1 MKYITPKRL
10 FLIAFVFLLL
20 GVVIPFLMVM
30 EVLESTYFLNFFSFI
45 ISFIGVIIGV
55 IGSAY
60 YVRINRSDW

>member
-30 EVLESTYFLNFFSFI
+30 EVLESTYFLNFFSYI

-60 YVRINRSDW
+60 YVRINRRDW

>member
-60 YVRINRSDW
+60 YVRINRRDW

>member
-10 FLIAFVFLLL
+10 LLIAFVFLLL

-45 ISFIGVIIGV
+45 ISFLGLIVGV
-55 IGSAY
+55 IGSTY
-60 YVRINRSDW
+60 YVRINRGNW